1 MSTENSKNPFSD
13 KNAVH
18 FTGRLAHTPEV
29 RYTGSG
35 TMVVS
40 ANVAIKEQWEKDGDL
55 QEKTHWVSVVMFGD
69 NGEPFSQQADKG
81 DWIEVKGKLS
91 FRAWE
96 TENKEKRSKLEVQA
110 FEMNVKKKKEQQAET
125 SAPVS

>member
-1 MSTENSKNPFSD
+1 MSTETSKNPFSD
-13 KNAVH
+13 KNSVH

-29 RYTGSG
+29 RYTQGG

-40 ANVAIKEQWEKDGDL
+40 ANVAIKEQWDKNGEM

-69 NGEPFSQQADKG
+69 GGEPFSQQADKG

-91 FRAWE
+91 YRAWE
-96 TENKEKRSKLEVQA
+96 TDNQEKRSKLEVQA
-110 FEMNVKKKKEQQAET
+110 FEMSVKKKKEQHAEST
-125 SAPVS
+125 AHVS